1 MDSSFSQKRK
11 AKKTEWIKTILTW
24 YLNGMNDKFE
34 ETTTNKDELKG
45 CKFPLIK
52 GKYPQVDGNKHI
64 KTNAIF
70 GKNFLRISL
79 MLS

>member
-1 MDSSFSQKRK
+1 
-11 AKKTEWIKTILTW
+11 
-24 YLNGMNDKFE
+24 MNDKFE
-34 ETTTNKDELKG
+34 ETTINKDELKG